1 MAKRPQEK
9 DTYNPKESYF
19 TPVKDVVA
27 FTFASIPR
35 EHGGVFFPKVKYH
48 ATEPP
53 QTVDTPEAEAA
64 LGAGWGDSPAEFL
77 KEP

>member
-1 MAKRPQEK
+1 MAKRPQDK
-9 DTYNPKESYF
+9 DTYDPKESYF
-19 TPVKDVVA
+19 APVKALVA
-27 FTFASIPR
+27 ELASSLPTV
-35 EHGGVFFPKVKYH
+35 EGPLFPKVKYH

-77 KEP
+77 KET